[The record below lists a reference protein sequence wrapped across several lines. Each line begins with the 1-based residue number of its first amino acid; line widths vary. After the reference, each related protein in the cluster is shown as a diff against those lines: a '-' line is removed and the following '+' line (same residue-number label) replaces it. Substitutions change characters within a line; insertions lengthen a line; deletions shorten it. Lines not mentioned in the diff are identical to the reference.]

1 MYDPHLPGELCSMSL
16 FEFVTV
22 MISMILA
29 LCLGQI
35 LRSASYLAKT
45 EREVV
50 FYRPYALWLVSI
62 MLMVVNHWWSLW
74 DLRSIDW
81 NYASFVYMLV
91 APTLV
96 TFAVGLLAPGRTATG
111 PINLERHFSRIRKLF
126 SKTLVCYT
134 LVMWFDGPLF
144 AGQAPF
150 GIVGLVHPL
159 IIAAFLVPSFT
170 NDARTNSLAASVVIV
185 AMLAVMTARYFGA

>member
-1 MYDPHLPGELCSMSL
+1 MSL

-35 LRSASYLAKT
+35 LRNASYLAKT
-45 EREVV
+45 EREIVV
-50 FYRPYALWLVSI
+50 YRPYALWVVSI
-62 MLMVVNHWWSLW
+62 ILAVVNHWWSLW
-74 DLRSIDW
+74 DLRNIDW
-81 NYASFVYMLV
+81 NYASFVYMLL

-96 TFAVGLLAPGRTATG
+96 TFAVGLLAPSRTGTG
-111 PINLERHFSRIRKLF
+111 PINLERHFSKIRGLF
-126 SKTLVCYT
+126 SKVLVGYT

-150 GIVGLVHPL
+150 GIVGLAHPP

-170 NDARTNSLAASVVIV
+170 NGVRANLLAASVVIV
-185 AMLAVMTARYFGA
+185 AMLAVMTARYSGA

>member
-1 MYDPHLPGELCSMSL
+1 MSL

-50 FYRPYALWLVSI
+50 IYRPYALWLFSI
-62 MLMVVNHWWSLW
+62 MLVVVNHWWSIW
-74 DLRSIDW
+74 DLRNIDW
-81 NYASFVYMLV
+81 DFPSFIYMLV

-96 TFAVGLLAPGRTATG
+96 TFAVGLLAPDRTAPG
-111 PINLERHFSRIRKLF
+111 PINLERHFSRIRRLF
-126 SKTLVCYT
+126 SKTLVGYT

-150 GIVGLVHPL
+150 GIVGLVHPP

-170 NDARTNSLAASVVIV
+170 NSARANSLAASVLIV
-185 AMLAVMTARYFGA
+185 AMLAVMTIRYFGV